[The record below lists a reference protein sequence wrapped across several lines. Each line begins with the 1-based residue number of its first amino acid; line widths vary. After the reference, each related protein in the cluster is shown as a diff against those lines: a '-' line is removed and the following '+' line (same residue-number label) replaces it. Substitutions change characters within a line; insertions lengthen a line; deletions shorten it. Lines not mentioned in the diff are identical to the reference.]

1 MTQLE
6 LSLEEPNCLD
16 IVTADKLV
24 CAPAG
29 SLIEPCAYGFVGY
42 TEGDFSTGTPPEL
55 FDKLMEALDRCD
67 QQLLLTRQ
75 EEHDDLFWL

>member
-6 LSLEEPNCLD
+6 LELWPEKIHRLD
-16 IVTADKLV
+16 IVTADN
-24 CAPAG
+24 
-29 SLIEPCAYGFVGY
+29 IEPCAYGFAGY
-42 TEGDFSTGTPPEL
+42 TEGDFSKSTPPEL

>member
-6 LSLEEPNCLD
+6 LELEEPNCLD

-24 CAPAG
+24 
-29 SLIEPCAYGFVGY
+29 SFVEPCAYGFAGY
-42 TEGDFSTGTPPEL
+42 TEEDLSTGTPPEL